1 MEIGVN
7 IHQSMHGMLDAS
19 TKKSSPFVQSAH
31 KIAAIANTHAAQVDR
46 ASRFPH
52 EAMAAV
58 REHKLLGAMVPTTFG
73 GSGASV
79 RDIVEVCFI
88 LGQTCASTA
97 MIFAMHHVKA
107 ACIIGHYGESPWH
120 MAFMRRMVT
129 DQLLLASST
138 TEGQS
143 GGDVRNSTGP
153 VIEDG
158 GFFTLERA
166 ATVLS
171 YGEQADA
178 LVTTARRSAAAAASD
193 QVLVILDKSD
203 YSLTPTFGWETL
215 GMRGT
220 CSTGFGLKARGQIG
234 QIMPVDYATI
244 HAESMIPSAHLMW
257 GGVWAGIAA
266 GAHERARRHLRKLA
280 TSSGTVP
287 SGITWLNRA
296 ATHLTALRAMLN
308 NTLDQYENAA
318 STPDLLN
325 QLDIQTAI
333 TLLKVDVS
341 ELAVASVM
349 ASLRANGL
357 PGYREDGEASNA
369 RALRDVLSAPLM
381 INNDRILGN
390 LGISPLMISMPATLT
405 A

>member
-1 MEIGVN
+1 MN
-7 IHQSMHGMLDAS
+7 IHQSMHDMLGTS
-19 TKKSSPFVQSAH
+19 TRKSSLYLQNAQKV
-31 KIAAIANTHAAQVDR
+31 AAIANAHAAQVDQN
-46 ASRFPH
+46 SRFPH
-52 EAMAAV
+52 EAMAAL
-58 REHKLLGAMVPTTFG
+58 REHKLLGAMVPTAFG

-88 LGQTCASTA
+88 LGQSCASTA

-107 ACIIGHYGESPWH
+107 ACIINHYGESPWH
-120 MAFMRRMVT
+120 MAFMRRMAAE
-129 DQLLLASST
+129 QLLLASST

-143 GGDVRNSTGP
+143 GGDVRNSTAP

-158 GFFTLERA
+158 AHFTLERA

-171 YGEQADA
+171 YGAQADA
-178 LVTTARRSAAAAASD
+178 IVTTARRSAAAAASD
-193 QVLVILDKSD
+193 QVLVVLEKND
-203 YSLTPTFGWETL
+203 YTLTSTFGWETM

-220 CSTGFGLKARGQIG
+220 CSAGFAMKARGQIN

-244 HAESMIPSAHLMW
+244 HAESMTPSAHLMW

-280 TSSGTVP
+280 TSSGNVP
-287 SGITWLNRA
+287 SGVMWLNRA
-296 ATHLTALRAMLN
+296 ATDLTALRAMLN
-308 NTLDQYENAA
+308 NTLDHYEIAA
-318 STPDLLN
+318 RAPDMLN

-369 RALRDVLSAPLM
+369 RALRDILSAPLM

-390 LGISPLMISMPATLT
+390 LGMSPLMIPAAATLT